1 MREQI
6 ENVVSRVADT
16 ARNGINTA
24 VDATQDRV
32 GQAGRVVADTKKP
45 VQKVSKATLDT
56 NAIVFRT
63 SKELIELQSKS
74 IQRGID
80 AVAKRLR
87 DASRVDSVRE
97 LIAMQR
103 DVVPAVAGSYVNDVK
118 DAFGILRG
126 AAGEFGG
133 VVGGLRGT
141 TTTKKTV
148 KKAAKTVR
156 KTAKKA
162 PARAKATAK
171 TAAKKVA
178 NAVAEAEKSS

>member
-45 VQKVSKATLDT
+45 VQKVSKATLDA
-56 NAIVFRT
+56 NAIAFRT

-74 IQRGID
+74 IQRGIA
-80 AVAKRLR
+80 AVAQRL
-87 DASRVDSVRE
+87 
-97 LIAMQR
+97 QR

-133 VVGGLRGT
+133 VVGGLRST
-141 TTTKKTV
+141 TTPKKTV

-171 TAAKKVA
+171 TAAKIVA
-178 NAVAEAEKSS
+178 NAVAEAEKSA